1 MNNSVILKNVEDSLK
16 PLSEKTFD
24 SLDELKTELS
34 RLWGEW
40 SEKQSGSAVKL
51 MKGVNV
57 FHLGIVTDYV
67 PDPNSFFLLRFLK
80 IAPRK
85 KVYRF
90 ASDIVSEP
98 LSSLFQIA
106 ENIDSDFN
114 SRDELIKSLEEEL
127 EKMRTSKEV
136 SLPPSDTVP
145 ISRLY
150 RLASTYQRILMHA
163 DDLQDEIVAS
173 AIRKDTKAALRG
185 QGMMIVEY
193 DGTNDKFFNVVE
205 DDNCEDFIM
214 TCPAI
219 TSKDGEI
226 IIAKGNLF
234 KHTIN

>member
-1 MNNSVILKNVEDSLK
+1 MNNSVIIKNVEDSLK

-34 RLWGEW
+34 RLW
-40 SEKQSGSAVKL
+40 SELSLKLSGSAVKL

-57 FHLGIVTDYV
+57 LNLGIVTDLV
-67 PDPNSFFLLRFLK
+67 PDPQAFFLLRILK

-90 ASDIVSEP
+90 ASDIVDEP

-106 ENIDSDFN
+106 ESIDSDFK

-127 EKMRTSKEV
+127 KKIRTNKDV
-136 SLPPSDTVP
+136 SLPPSDSDTVP

-150 RLASTYQRILMHA
+150 RLASSYQRMLMHA
-163 DDLQDEIVAS
+163 YDLNDEIIAS

-185 QGMMIVEY
+185 QGMEIVEF
-193 DGTNDKFFNVVE
+193 DGTNDRFFNITE
-205 DDNCEDFIM
+205 DDNCKDYLM

-219 TSKDGEI
+219 ISKDGEK

-234 KHTIN
+234 KHS